1 MKLGEKSLQTAQCT
15 TLRTALITPLLSAL
29 PQSKTPTHHSRWT
42 IVEWWSSESHR
53 SPSVLP
59 GKLNQFQGLYTQQ
72 IAPPRGAWEGA
83 GKDIHCPGWS
93 TWGIFTPAPCVGY
106 QGGTPQKVPNA
117 VWWSIRD
124 ARGTLTQSQGIKGL
138 SWQVERWCLME
149 CRLSQQGWKFI
160 TSEKWG
166 RPGDTLLLT
175 S

>member
-1 MKLGEKSLQTAQCT
+1 MLYLRAKLQHT
-15 TLRTALITPLLSAL
+15 TLDGLLLSDGPLRATEV
-29 PQSKTPTHHSRWT
+29 PQKHS
-42 IVEWWSSESHR
+42 
-53 SPSVLP
+53 SVLP
-59 GKLNQFQGLYTQQ
+59 GKLNQFQGVYTQQ

-93 TWGIFTPAPCVGY
+93 TWGIFIPAPCVVY

-124 ARGTLTQSQGIKGL
+124 AKGTLIQSQGIKGL

-160 TSEKWG
+160 TSKKRG
-166 RPGDTLLLT
+166 RPGDALLLT
-175 S
+175 P